1 MSGRPRTPVLFGSL
15 RGYHLGWLRADLV
28 AGVTVWAV
36 LVPESLAY
44 ATIAG
49 VPPVVGL
56 YAAVPALVLY
66 AVLGSSRHLVVAS
79 MSATAALSAGIVGDL
94 AEGGSDRYVAL
105 TTALAVVTGL
115 VGIGAGLARMG
126 FLAAF
131 ISEPVLKGFIVGLAL
146 TIMVGQLPKLFGVP
160 KGEGDFFR
168 QLGSL
173 VGDLGDTVV
182 PTLLV
187 GVASLLLV
195 LLLRRWLPLVPGS
208 LVVVLLGI
216 AAVALLDLDEEGV
229 AIVGPIDA
237 GLPRL
242 GLPHAQAGDYLTL
255 VGASVGV
262 LLIGYAEG
270 LGAAKTYAARAGY
283 DVDPNREL
291 LGLGAANLG
300 SGLASGMVVNGSLS
314 KTAVNGGAGARTQLS
329 GLTVAALTVVTLLF
343 LTGLFEQLPEAT
355 LAAVVIAAVVELV
368 DVPALRRLYRV
379 WTPQL
384 GGIYGWA
391 ARADFLAALAA
402 LLGVLVFDTLP
413 GLFIGIAVSLVL
425 LLYRASRPHIARL
438 ARGSDPDTWLDLDR
452 HPDLSADP
460 AILVLRVESGLF
472 FANADH
478 VRDHVRS
485 RLTDDTRAVV
495 LDAQTAPFIDVT
507 AAGMLTQ
514 LAHDLARAHVTLAI
528 AHPLG
533 QTRDVLRRA
542 ASSTAATLSVHPD
555 VDAAVRATRAHQD
568 EPTSAPGHRA
578 PPAGSPGAGET
589 AGRPED

>member
-1 MSGRPRTPVLFGSL
+1 VSSAPLLFGSL
-15 RGYHLGWLRADLV
+15 RGYRLGWLPTDLL
-28 AGVTVWAV
+28 AGATVWAV

-56 YAAVPALVLY
+56 YAAVPALLLY
-66 AVLGSSRHLVVAS
+66 ALLGSSRHLVVAS
-79 MSATAALSAGIVGDL
+79 MSATAALSAGIIGDL

-105 TTALAVVTGL
+105 TAALAVVTGL
-115 VGIGAGLARMG
+115 VGVGAGLARMG

-131 ISEPVLKGFIVGLAL
+131 ISAPVLKGFIVGLAL
-146 TIMVGQLPKLFGVP
+146 TIMAGQLPKLFGVP
-160 KGEGDFFR
+160 KGSGDFFE
-168 QLGSL
+168 QLAFVIGH
-173 VGDLGDTVV
+173 LGDTVV
-182 PTLLV
+182 PTLVV
-187 GVASLLLV
+187 GVASLVVV
-195 LLLRRWLPLVPGS
+195 LLLRRWLPLVPGA

-216 AAVALLDLDEEGV
+216 VAVVLLDLDTRGV

-237 GLPRL
+237 GLPHL
-242 GLPHAQAGDYLTL
+242 GLPDAGATDYLTL
-255 VGASVGV
+255 VGAAVGV
-262 LLIGYAEG
+262 LLVGYAEG
-270 LGAAKTYAARAGY
+270 LGAAKTYATKAGY
-283 DVDPNREL
+283 DIDPNREL

-368 DVPALRRLYRV
+368 DIPALRRLYRV
-379 WTPQL
+379 WTPHL
-384 GGIYGWA
+384 AGIYGWA

-425 LLYRASRPHIARL
+425 LLYRASRPHIAPL
-438 ARGSDPDTWLDLDR
+438 ARGSDRGAWLDLDR
-452 HPDLSADP
+452 HPDLTRDP
-460 AILVLRVESGLF
+460 AVLVVRVEAGLF

-478 VRDHVRS
+478 VRATV
-485 RLTDDTRAVV
+485 LGLFEQATRAVV
-495 LDAQTAPFIDVT
+495 LDARTAPYIDVT
-507 AAGMLTQ
+507 ATDMLTQ
-514 LAHDLARAHVTLAI
+514 LAHDLARRHTTLAI
-528 AHPLG
+528 AHPNG

-542 ASSTAATLSVHPD
+542 ADTAGATITLYPD
-555 VDAAVRATRAHQD
+555 VDAAVADSHLRPREKT
-568 EPTSAPGHRA
+568 P
-578 PPAGSPGAGET
+578 GSPDLT
-589 AGRPED
+589 T